1 MVTNAESKIKK
12 YQIFKANTNKQLL
25 LLLLVGVAYR
35 DALICA
41 RRSIVWLKRGLPAV
55 PPPLLLALPLP
66 LQGITK
72 STRQRVSSSHLD
84 IDNQINA
91 DIAGTFYRALF
102 LLLLFLFLLLLLLL
116 LLFYCCF
123 CIMRERERE
132 TLHRPLWATFASCCC
147 CCTFFWHCFS
157 SLWLCCHERVRQQQQ
172 QQQQEEQQQQQE
184 EQRDNF
190 RWWFLLGDDVISSYW
205 CVEVKRDFRET

>member
-102 LLLLFLFLLLLLLL
+102 SPTPFPLPPPPPAAFLLLFLHYERERERDSAQASLSHVCLLLLLLYIFLTLFLFSLAL
-116 LLFYCCF
+116 LPW
-123 CIMRERERE
+123 EGAP
-132 TLHRPLWATFASCCC
+132 TTTTAATRRA
-147 CCTFFWHCFS
+147 TTTTRRATRQL
-157 SLWLCCHERVRQQQQ
+157 SLMVFVGRWCHK
-172 QQQQEEQQQQQE
+172 
-184 EQRDNF
+184 
-190 RWWFLLGDDVISSYW
+190 FLLVRGS
-205 CVEVKRDFRET
+205 EARL